1 MTIAEIVRAGA
12 RIVTAVLSSAVAK
25 RRHLLGVLIG
35 VSLGL
40 LPRTSVALPIKETI
54 DTDEFKVFSSALKK
68 TGLWDRITSEDGITL
83 FVVSDK
89 AMRDEGSAFLLEK
102 VLATRYNQQRLLKL
116 MSYHVYFGTPLF
128 PGNIQREVK
137 LNSGS
142 GSCLSVYRSGTGI
155 RIGPEAVVT
164 DVKVV
169 DGGIIYVIDRLL
181 WQPWKDEANCRE
193 LVAKA
198 P

>member
-1 MTIAEIVRAGA
+1 MTIAEIVTAGTGV
-12 RIVTAVLSSAVAK
+12 VTALLSSAVAK
-25 RRHLLGVLIG
+25 RRHLLGVLVG

-40 LPRTSVALPIKETI
+40 LPRTAVALPINEVI

-68 TGLWDRITSEDGITL
+68 AGLWDRITSEDGVTL

-102 VLATRYNQQRLLKL
+102 VLVTRYNQQRLLKL
-116 MSYHVYFGTPLF
+116 MSYHVYFGAPLV
-128 PGNIQREVK
+128 PDNMQREVK
-137 LNSGS
+137 LDSGV
-142 GSCLSVYRSGTGI
+142 GSCLSVYKSGTGI

-164 DVKVV
+164 NVKLV

-181 WQPWKDEANCRE
+181 WQPWQDEESCRE
-193 LVAKA
+193 LLANA
-198 P
+198 Q